1 MENTI
6 KITSQEKIR
15 DEFQLALLLREIAN
29 QIENGY
35 TRGYYPHWQVEVVY
49 QEELEYN
56 D

>member
-6 KITSQEKIR
+6 KITSQEEVR

-29 QIENGY
+29 KIEKGY
-35 TRGYYPHWQVEVVY
+35 TTGYYPHWQVEVVY